1 MEETM
6 GDYFNID
13 GGLVRFLSRAS
24 DICIIGIIW
33 LICCLPIVTFG
44 ASTTAAYYTIIKVVK
59 RQRGTLYREFIQA
72 LKKNFK
78 DSVMIHCFYLV
89 IEGFL
94 VFNIYHAYQVLETRD
109 SAMALNQLFIYAAFL
124 LLMMAA
130 GIYTY
135 PALSRFSMKRKELIQ
150 FSFIAMCRHLP
161 ITILLIAVFFA
172 LFGVMALLPVGII
185 FMPGISLY
193 LYSLIMEP
201 VLRKYMT
208 EEMKIQWDG
217 EEE

>member
-1 MEETM
+1 M
-6 GDYFNID
+6 GDYFSID
-13 GGLVRFLSRAS
+13 GGLVRFLSKAS
-24 DICIIGIIW
+24 DICIIGILW

-59 RQRGTLYREFIQA
+59 RQRGTLSREFIQA

-94 VFNIYHAYQVLETRD
+94 VFNIYQAYQALETRD
-109 SAMALNQLFIYAAFL
+109 SAVALNQLFIYAAFL
-124 LLMMAA
+124 LLVMTA

-135 PALSRFSMKRKELIQ
+135 PALSRFSMKRNELIQ
-150 FSFIAMCRHLP
+150 FSFVAMCRHLP
-161 ITILLIAVFFA
+161 ITILLIAVFVA
-172 LFGVMALLPVGII
+172 SFGAMVLLPVGII
-185 FMPGISLY
+185 FMPGICLY
-193 LYSLIMEP
+193 LYGLIMEP

>member
-1 MEETM
+1 M
-6 GDYFNID
+6 GDYFSID
-13 GGLVRFLSRAS
+13 GGLVRFLSKAS
-24 DICIIGIIW
+24 DICIIGILW

-59 RQRGTLYREFIQA
+59 RQRGTLSREFIQA

-89 IEGFL
+89 IEVFL
-94 VFNIYHAYQVLETRD
+94 VFNIYQAYQSLESRD
-109 SAMALNQLFIYAAFL
+109 SAVALNQLFIYAAFL
-124 LLMMAA
+124 LLFM
-130 GIYTY
+130 T
-135 PALSRFSMKRKELIQ
+135 LSRFSMKRNELIQ

-161 ITILLIAVFFA
+161 ITLLLIPIFLAS
-172 LFGVMALLPVGII
+172 FGAMVLLPVGII
-185 FMPGISLY
+185 FMPGICLY

-208 EEMKIQWDG
+208 EEMKKQWDG

>member
-1 MEETM
+1 M
-6 GDYFNID
+6 GDYFSID
-13 GGLVRFLSRAS
+13 GGLVRFLSKAS

-33 LICCLPIVTFG
+33 LLCCLPIVTIG

-59 RQRGTLYREFIQA
+59 RQRGTLFREFIQA
-72 LKKNFK
+72 FKKNFK

-94 VFNIYHAYQVLETRD
+94 VINIYHAYQALETRD
-109 SAMALNQLFIYAAFL
+109 SAMVFNQLFIYAAFL
-124 LLMMAA
+124 LLVMAA

-150 FSFIAMCRHLP
+150 FSFVAMCRYLP
-161 ITILLIAVFFA
+161 ITILLIAVFLA
-172 LFGVMALLPVGII
+172 SFGAMVLLPVGII

-208 EEMKIQWDG
+208 EEMKKQWDG

>member
-1 MEETM
+1 M

-44 ASTTAAYYTIIKVVK
+44 ASTTAAYYTIMKVVK
-59 RQRGTLYREFIQA
+59 RQRGTLSREFIQA

-78 DSVMIHCFYLV
+78 DSVMIHCFYLI

-94 VFNIYHAYQVLETRD
+94 VFNIYHAYQVLEIRD
-109 SAMALNQLFIYAAFL
+109 SVMALNQLFIYAAFL
-124 LLMMAA
+124 LLVMAA

-135 PALSRFSMKRKELIQ
+135 PALSRFSMKRKEFIQ
-150 FSFIAMCRHLP
+150 FSFIAMCRHLS
-161 ITILLIAVFFA
+161 ITMLLIAVFIA
-172 LFGVMALLPVGII
+172 SFGAMVLLPVGII

-208 EEMKIQWDG
+208 EEMKKQWDG

>member
-1 MEETM
+1 M
-6 GDYFNID
+6 GDYFSID
-13 GGLVRFLSRAS
+13 GGLVRFLSKAS
-24 DICIIGIIW
+24 DICIIGILW

-59 RQRGTLYREFIQA
+59 RQRGTLSREFIQA

-78 DSVMIHCFYLV
+78 DSVLIHCIYLV

-94 VFNIYHAYQVLETRD
+94 VFNIYHAYQSLETRD
-109 SAMALNQLFIYAAFL
+109 SAVALNQLFIYAAFL
-124 LLMMAA
+124 LLVMTA

-135 PALSRFSMKRKELIQ
+135 PALSRFSMKRNELIQ
-150 FSFIAMCRHLP
+150 FSFVALCRHLP
-161 ITILLIAVFFA
+161 ITLLLIAIFLA
-172 LFGVMALLPVGII
+172 SFGAMVLLPVGII
-185 FMPGISLY
+185 FMPGICLY

-208 EEMKIQWDG
+208 EEMKKQWDG
-217 EEE
+217 KEE

>member
-1 MEETM
+1 M
-6 GDYFNID
+6 GDYFSID
-13 GGLVRFLSRAS
+13 GGLVRFLSKAS

-33 LICCLPIVTFG
+33 LLCCLPIVTFG
-44 ASTTAAYYTIIKVVK
+44 ASTTAAYYTITKVVK
-59 RQRGTLYREFIQA
+59 RQRGTLSREFIQA
-72 LKKNFK
+72 FRKNFK
-78 DSVMIHCFYLV
+78 DSVTIHCFYLV

-94 VFNIYHAYQVLETRD
+94 LFNICHAYQALETRD
-109 SAMALNQLFIYAAFL
+109 SAVALNQLFICAAL
-124 LLMMAA
+124 LLLVMAA

-135 PALSRFSMKRKELIQ
+135 PALSRFSMKRKEFIQ

-161 ITILLIAVFFA
+161 ITMLLIAVFIASFGA
-172 LFGVMALLPVGII
+172 LVLLPVGII
-185 FMPGISLY
+185 FMPGICLY

-208 EEMKIQWDG
+208 EEMKIQRDG